1 MKEIIGDDYPT
12 YEDSVNMTLSEKKE
26 SLKFPYLRESDK
38 EEILLHLLKEKED
51 GYTYLSEVEHRI
63 HKDNLERLM
72 KENLELRHRLDCIA
86 SDIELV
92 ARHICKYDS
101 AEIFKLPS
109 LESNGK
115 IFADEAWHNITN
127 IEIACDLNDDSSL
140 GWGAK
145 CTHELDNLN
154 KDL

>member
-1 MKEIIGDDYPT
+1 MNEIIGDDYPT
-12 YEDSVNMTLSEKKE
+12 YEDSVNMSLAEQKKD
-26 SLKFPYLRESDK
+26 SV
-38 EEILLHLLKEKED
+38 
-51 GYTYLSEVEHRI
+51 YTYMTEVEHEI

-72 KENLELRHRLDCIA
+72 RENLELRHRLDCIA

-140 GWGAK
+140 GWGVK
-145 CTHELDNLN
+145 CTHELDNL
-154 KDL
+154 K